1 MLCGRSDE
9 MATAKYSRA
18 RKLCT
23 QESAL
28 CPIDEGELTLVTNGF
43 LPGCAA
49 FLLAPFGDS
58 WMNPAILLNLLRIL
72 PAPLK
77 SSVHSPAS
85 APTLRKKGLKSV
97 RDNPCSQAF
106 MGRRNGHREWS
117 FLLLFPARSE
127 ETWKEKV
134 SRRCF
139 SPQRLSVVRRLPARC
154 LPEDPPKS

>member
-1 MLCGRSDE
+1 
-9 MATAKYSRA
+9 MATVKYSRA

-28 CPIDEGELTLVTNGF
+28 CPIDEGELTLVPSGF

-72 PAPLK
+72 PTSLK

-97 RDNPCSQAF
+97 RNNPCSQAF
-106 MGRRNGHREWS
+106 MDREWS
-117 FLLLFPARSE
+117 LLLLFPARSE

-134 SRRCF
+134 SPRCF
-139 SPQRLSVVRRLPARC
+139 SLQRLSVVRRLPARC